1 MQTTPSTT
9 ATAPQAAPAP
19 ASASPSADVAESRAT
34 TFQAVEGGETR
45 SGEVLLVEAYAV
57 LWVILFA
64 WLALMWRKQAQLN
77 ARIEELDRALDR
89 AVAAQGQGGVA
100 SAEGKGK

>member
-1 MQTTPSTT
+1 MQTAPT
-9 ATAPQAAPAP
+9 ASAPAP
-19 ASASPSADVAESRAT
+19 ASTETADSRAT

-64 WLALMWRKQAQLN
+64 WLALMWRKQVRLGE
-77 ARIEELDRALDR
+77 RIGDLDRALDR
-89 AVAAQGQGGVA
+89 AVAASKSSQAVKA
-100 SAEGKGK
+100 DK

>member
-1 MQTTPSTT
+1 MQTAPTSTT
-9 ATAPQAAPAP
+9 STTSTAPAP
-19 ASASPSADVAESRAT
+19 VASDTIDSRAT

-64 WLALMWRKQAQLN
+64 WLALMWRKQVRLGE
-77 ARIEELDRALDR
+77 RIALLDRSLDR
-89 AVAAQGQGGVA
+89 AVAASCGR
-100 SAEGKGK
+100 